1 MVKFI
6 MLRQARRGLYGDVM
20 RTVCIARAQGKGIC
34 SSVYKKVILVKHS
47 QKYVMSGCNN
57 VEMIF

>member
-20 RTVCIARAQGKGIC
+20 RTVCIARAQGKEY
-34 SSVYKKVILVKHS
+34 SSDTLQNLFTVA
-47 QKYVMSGCNN
+47 
-57 VEMIF
+57 

>member
-20 RTVCIARAQGKGIC
+20 RTVCIARAQGKGYLQL
-34 SSVYKKVILVKHS
+34 SL
-47 QKYVMSGCNN
+47 QKDNTRKTLSKIRGVRLQ
-57 VEMIF
+57 